1 MTAEP
6 SRFTASQLAEL
17 DEPVRRYLG
26 HAIRDGAEL
35 GAGVRVMMTGRIK
48 LGLWLPFTAQ
58 QECDGRSFAWRAR
71 VALGPLTALAVVDR
85 FAAGAGSMDGRL
97 FGRIKLFRADDA
109 NTTRSTAGRA
119 ALEAVYTPA
128 SLLPQR
134 GITWRAE
141 TDNET
146 VASWDVPPE
155 RPELHLQIDD
165 RGAVRGYPRPAVGQR
180 RAEGVRLHPVRL
192 RGSGGAALRRLRRA
206 EQHHRRL
213 VVRDP
218 ALHPVLQGRD
228 RSASG
233 AAMRRGANAT
243 PADSATALQEDQ
255 GPPPSPAQAQG
266 RRGVPRA
273 ARAPVRTVG
282 RGRRSGR
289 PRVPMDSPRGWRSQ
303 PHPHRPGP

>member
-17 DEPVRRYLG
+17 DEPVRRYLS

-35 GAGVRVMMTGRIK
+35 GAGVRVMMTGQIK

-141 TDNET
+141 TENET

-165 RGAVRGYPRPAVGQR
+165 RGAVRGYHALRWGNVGQKEFGYTPCGCEVAAER
-180 RAEGVRLHPVRL
+180 RFGDFVVPSSITGVWWFATPRYTPFFRAEIGQL
-192 RGSGGAALRRLRRA
+192 AALR
-206 EQHHRRL
+206 
-213 VVRDP
+213 
-218 ALHPVLQGRD
+218 
-228 RSASG
+228 
-233 AAMRRGANAT
+233 
-243 PADSATALQEDQ
+243 
-255 GPPPSPAQAQG
+255 
-266 RRGVPRA
+266 
-273 ARAPVRTVG
+273 
-282 RGRRSGR
+282 
-289 PRVPMDSPRGWRSQ
+289 
-303 PHPHRPGP
+303 